1 MFTFSLTSEHILAFA
16 AAFLLSLIA
25 GPILIPFLKK
35 LKFGQTVRDDGPQSH
50 LKKTGTPTIGGLIFI
65 IPITLVALYYS
76 QKYPAIIPILLATL
90 GFAAVG
96 FVDDFIK
103 VVKKRKDGLFAGQKT
118 FMQLIVCI
126 AFAFYVIRFTEAGS
140 SIVIPFTSIVIQPW
154 LYFFFIVIFMY
165 FFSNAVNIT
174 DGLDGLCA
182 GVTLVV
188 AIFFTIVSLTNPE
201 WGYIKIFSAAI
212 AGGCLGFLAFNIHP
226 AKVFMGDTGSLALGG
241 ALTAIVI
248 MMRIPLI
255 LIIVGGIYLIEA
267 ISVILQVGSF
277 KLTGK
282 RIFKM
287 APIHHHFELVGWKE
301 TKVVT
306 VFIIIT
312 VILAIVSLMIIGVG
326 TPGIGNF

>member
-1 MFTFSLTSEHILAFA
+1 
-16 AAFLLSLIA
+16 
-25 GPILIPFLKK
+25 
-35 LKFGQTVRDDGPQSH
+35 
-50 LKKTGTPTIGGLIFI
+50 
-65 IPITLVALYYS
+65 
-76 QKYPAIIPILLATL
+76 
-90 GFAAVG
+90 
-96 FVDDFIK
+96 
-103 VVKKRKDGLFAGQKT
+103 
-118 FMQLIVCI
+118 
-126 AFAFYVIRFTEAGS
+126 
-140 SIVIPFTSIVIQPW
+140 
-154 LYFFFIVIFMY
+154 MY
-165 FFSNAVNIT
+165 FFANGVNIT

-188 AIFFTIVSLTNPE
+188 AIFFTIVSLTNSE

-248 MMRIPLI
+248 MMRMPLI
-255 LIIVGGIYLIEA
+255 FFIIGGIYLIEN

-287 APIHHHFELVGWKE
+287 APIHHHFELKGWKE

-312 VILAIVSLMIIGVG
+312 VLLAVISLMVVGVG
-326 TPGIGNF
+326 TY

>member
-16 AAFLLSLIA
+16 AAFVLALIA
-25 GPILIPFLKK
+25 GPVCIPFLRR

-50 LKKTGTPTIGGLIFI
+50 LKKMGTPTIGGLIFI
-65 IPITLVALYYS
+65 IPITIVALYYS
-76 QKYPAIIPILLATL
+76 QTYPNILLLLVTML
-90 GFAAVG
+90 GFTSIG
-96 FVDDFIK
+96 FIDDFIK
-103 VVKKRKDGLFAGQKT
+103 VVKRRKDGLYAGQKT
-118 FMQLIVCI
+118 FLQLLVCV
-126 AFAFYVIRFTEAGS
+126 AFAFYVIRYTEAGS
-140 SIVIPFTSIVIQPW
+140 SIVFPFTNFVIQPW
-154 LYFFFIVIFMY
+154 LYFLFIVIFMY
-165 FFSNAVNIT
+165 FFTNAVNLT

-182 GVTLVV
+182 GVTMVV

-201 WGYIKIFSAAI
+201 WGYIKVFSAAM

-241 ALTAIVI
+241 AITAIVI
-248 MMRIPLI
+248 MMRMPLI
-255 LIIVGGIYLIEA
+255 LIIVGGIYLLEA

-287 APIHHHFELVGWKE
+287 APIHHHFELKGWKE

-306 VFIIIT
+306 VFIVIT
-312 VILAIVSLMIIGVG
+312 VVLAIVSLIIVGVG
-326 TPGIGNF
+326 NI

>member
-16 AAFLLSLIA
+16 AAFVLALIA
-25 GPILIPFLKK
+25 GPICIPFLRR
-35 LKFGQTVRDDGPQSH
+35 LKFGQTVRDDGPKTH
-50 LKKTGTPTIGGLIFI
+50 LKKMGTPTIGGLIFL
-65 IPITLVALYYS
+65 IPLTLVALYYS
-76 QKYPAIIPILLATL
+76 QKYPAVIPILLATL

-103 VVKKRKDGLFAGQKT
+103 VVKKRKDGLYAGQKT

-126 AFAFYVIRFTEAGS
+126 SFAFYVIRFTEAGS
-140 SIVIPFTSIVIQPW
+140 SILLPFTNYVIQPW
-154 LYFFFIVIFMY
+154 LYFLFIVVFMY

-188 AIFFTIVSLTNPE
+188 AIFFTIVSLTNAE

-212 AGGCLGFLAFNIHP
+212 AGGCLGFLAFNIYP

-248 MMRIPLI
+248 MMRMPLI
-255 LIIVGGIYLIEA
+255 LFVVGGIYLLEA
-267 ISVILQVGSF
+267 ISVILQVGYF
-277 KLTGK
+277 KLTHK

-287 APIHHHFELVGWKE
+287 APIHHHFELTGWKE
-301 TKVVT
+301 TKVVAI
-306 VFIIIT
+306 FIIIT
-312 VILAIVSLMIIGVG
+312 VILAIASLLIIGIG
-326 TPGIGNF
+326 TI

>member
-16 AAFLLSLIA
+16 AAFVLALIA
-25 GPILIPFLKK
+25 GPICIPFLRR
-35 LKFGQTVRDDGPQSH
+35 LKFGQTVRDDGPQTH
-50 LKKTGTPTIGGLIFI
+50 LKKMGTPTIGGLIFL
-65 IPITLVALYYS
+65 IPIMLVSLYYS
-76 QKYPAIIPILLATL
+76 QKYPDIIPILLATL
-90 GFAAVG
+90 GFAAIG

-118 FMQLIVCI
+118 FMQLIVCV
-126 AFAFYVIRFTEAGS
+126 AFAFYVIRYTEAGS
-140 SIVIPFTSIVIQPW
+140 SIVIPFTNFVIQPG
-154 LYFFFIVIFMY
+154 LYFLFIVVFMY
-165 FFSNAVNIT
+165 FFSNAVNLT

-188 AIFFTIVSLTNPE
+188 TIFFTIVSITNPE
-201 WGYIKIFSAAI
+201 WGYIKVFSASI

-248 MMRIPLI
+248 MMRMPLI
-255 LIIVGGIYLIEA
+255 LFIVGGIYLIEA

-287 APIHHHFELVGWKE
+287 APIHHHFELKGWKE
-301 TKVVT
+301 TKVVA
-306 VFIIIT
+306 VFIVIT
-312 VILAIVSLMIIGVG
+312 VVLAIASLIIIGVG
-326 TPGIGNF
+326 NF

>member
-1 MFTFSLTSEHILAFA
+1 MLTFSLTSEHILAFS
-16 AAFLLSLIA
+16 AAFVLALIA
-25 GPILIPFLKK
+25 GPVFIPFLGR
-35 LKFGQTVRDDGPQSH
+35 LKFGQTVRDDGPKTH
-50 LKKTGTPTIGGLIFI
+50 LKKMGTPTIGGLIFI

-76 QKYPAIIPILLATL
+76 QKYPEIIPILLVTL

-96 FVDDFIK
+96 FIDDFIK
-103 VVKKRKDGLFAGQKT
+103 VVKKNKDGLYAGQKS
-118 FMQLIVCI
+118 FLQLIVCI
-126 AFAFYVIRFTEAGS
+126 AFAFYVIRYTEAGS
-140 SIVIPFTSIVIQPW
+140 SIVIPFTSFIIQPW
-154 LYFFFIVIFMY
+154 MYFLFIVVFMY
-165 FFSNAVNIT
+165 FFSNAVNLT

-188 AIFFTIVSLTNPE
+188 AIFFTIVSLTNAE

-212 AGGCLGFLAFNIHP
+212 AGGCLGFLAFNIYP

-248 MMRIPLI
+248 MMRMPLI
-255 LIIVGGIYLIEA
+255 LIVVGGIYLIEA
-267 ISVILQVGSF
+267 ISVVLQVCSF

-287 APIHHHFELVGWKE
+287 APIHHHFELKGWNE
-301 TKVVT
+301 TKVVA

-312 VILAIVSLMIIGVG
+312 VLLAIASLMIIGVG
-326 TPGIGNF
+326 TI

>member
-1 MFTFSLTSEHILAFA
+1 MFTFSLTSEHIIAFA
-16 AAFLLSLIA
+16 ATFVLALIA
-25 GPILIPFLKK
+25 GPILIPFLRR
-35 LKFGQTVRDDGPQSH
+35 LKFGQTVRDDGPQTH

-65 IPITLVALYYS
+65 IPILIVAVYYS
-76 QKYPAIIPILLATL
+76 RSYPQIIPILIATL

-96 FVDDFIK
+96 FIDDFIK

-118 FMQLIVCI
+118 FLQLIVCVG
-126 AFAFYVIRFTEAGS
+126 FAFYVIRYTEAGS
-140 SIVIPFTSIVIQPW
+140 SIAIPFTSIIIQPW
-154 LYFFFIVIFMY
+154 LYFLFIVLFMY

-188 AIFFTIVSLTNPE
+188 AIFFTIVSLTNNE

-212 AGGCLGFLAFNIHP
+212 AGGCLGFLAYNNYP

-241 ALTAIVI
+241 ALTSIVV
-248 MMRIPLI
+248 MMRMPLI
-255 LIIVGGIYLIEA
+255 LVIVGGIYLIEA
-267 ISVILQVGSF
+267 LSVILQVASF
-277 KLTGK
+277 KMTGK

-287 APIHHHFELVGWKE
+287 APIHHHFELKGWKE

-306 VFIIIT
+306 VFIVIT
-312 VILAIVSLMIIGVG
+312 VILAVVSLVIVGVVQV
-326 TPGIGNF
+326 

>member
-16 AAFLLSLIA
+16 AAFILALIA
-25 GPILIPFLKK
+25 GPICIPFLRR

-50 LKKTGTPTIGGLIFI
+50 LKKMGTPTIGGLVFI
-65 IPITLVALYYS
+65 IPITIVALYYS
-76 QKYPAIIPILLATL
+76 QKYPNIILLLLTTL
-90 GFAAVG
+90 GFTAIG
-96 FVDDFIK
+96 FIDDFIK
-103 VVKKRKDGLFAGQKT
+103 VVKKRKDGLYAGQKT
-118 FMQLIVCI
+118 FMQLLVCV
-126 AFAFYVIRFTEAGS
+126 AFAFYVIRYTEAGS
-140 SIVIPFTSIVIQPW
+140 SIVFPFTDFVIQPW
-154 LYFFFIVIFMY
+154 LYFLFIVIFMY
-165 FFSNAVNIT
+165 FFTNAVNLT

-182 GVTLVV
+182 GVTLVI

-201 WGYIKIFSAAI
+201 WGYIKVFSAAM

-248 MMRIPLI
+248 MMRMPLI

-287 APIHHHFELVGWKE
+287 APIHHHFELKGWKE
-301 TKVVT
+301 TKVVA
-306 VFIIIT
+306 VFIVVT
-312 VILAIVSLMIIGVG
+312 VMLAIVSLVIVG
-326 TPGIGNF
+326 AGNI

>member
-1 MFTFSLTSEHILAFA
+1 MLTFSLTSEHLLAFA
-16 AAFLLSLIA
+16 AAFVLALIA
-25 GPILIPFLKK
+25 GPIFIPFLKK
-35 LKFGQTVRDDGPQSH
+35 LKFGQTVRDDGPQTH
-50 LKKTGTPTIGGLIFI
+50 LKKMGTPTIGGLIFI
-65 IPITLVALYYS
+65 IPITLVSLYYS

-103 VVKKRKDGLFAGQKT
+103 VVRKRKDGLYAGPKT
-118 FMQLIVCI
+118 FMELIVCVS
-126 AFAFYVIRFTEAGS
+126 FAFYVIKYTEAGS
-140 SIVIPFTSIVIQPW
+140 SIVIPFTSFVIQPW
-154 LYFFFIVIFMY
+154 LYFLFIVVFMY

-188 AIFFTIVSLTNPE
+188 AIFFTIVALTNTE

-212 AGGCLGFLAFNIHP
+212 AGGCLGFLAFNIYP
-226 AKVFMGDTGSLALGG
+226 AKAFMGDTGSLALGG
-241 ALTAIVI
+241 ALTTIVI
-248 MMRIPLI
+248 MMRMPLI
-255 LIIVGGIYLIEA
+255 LLVVGGIYLIEA

-287 APIHHHFELVGWKE
+287 APIHHHFELTGWKE
-301 TKVVT
+301 TNVVT

-312 VILAIVSLMIIGVG
+312 VILAIASLIIIGVG
-326 TPGIGNF
+326 TTIS

>member
-1 MFTFSLTSEHILAFA
+1 MLTFSLTSEHIIAFA
-16 AAFLLSLIA
+16 ATFVLSLIA
-25 GPILIPFLKK
+25 GPILIPFLRR
-35 LKFGQTVRDDGPQSH
+35 LKFGQTVRDDGPQTH
-50 LKKTGTPTIGGLIFI
+50 LKKTGTPTIGGLIFL
-65 IPITLVALYYS
+65 IPLAAVALYYS
-76 QKYPAIIPILLATL
+76 QKYPEIVPILLATL
-90 GFAAVG
+90 GFGIVG

-103 VVKKRKDGLFAGQKT
+103 VVKKRKDGLYAGQKT
-118 FMQLIVCI
+118 FAQLVVCVS
-126 AFAFYVIRFTEAGS
+126 FAFYVIRFTEAGS
-140 SIVIPFTSIVIQPW
+140 SIVIPFTNVIVQPW
-154 LYFFFIVIFMY
+154 LYFLFIVVFMY

-188 AIFFTIVSLTNPE
+188 SIFFTIVSLTNPE
-201 WGYIKIFSAAI
+201 WSYIKVFAASI

-241 ALTAIVI
+241 ALTSIVI
-248 MMRIPLI
+248 MMRMPWIL
-255 LIIVGGIYLIEA
+255 LIIGGIYLIEA
-267 ISVILQVGSF
+267 VSVILQVGSF

-287 APIHHHFELVGWKE
+287 APIHHHFELKGWKE

-312 VILAIVSLMIIGVG
+312 VLLAVASVFVVGVG
-326 TPGIGNF
+326 TY